1 MNKNKVFICNF
12 TERGVTKGIFM
23 EKLMQYI
30 WQHQLI
36 DTLHLVTTD
45 GRRVQVIDAGRL
57 NSNAGPDFFN
67 AKVRIDGEL
76 WVGNVEIHYRASD
89 WRRHNHHKDK
99 AYDSVILHVVE
110 VDDMMITRSNGE
122 VIPQLVMRAAP
133 TLRGDYNKLVDNAP
147 QLSCGERIP
156 SLNPFLITD
165 WLNSLA
171 LERLQSKSERIES
184 WLSLYRGNWEEVC
197 YVTLSRNMGF
207 GINSDAF
214 ERLARSLP
222 LSFLLKHADSLM
234 QIEAFLLGQA
244 GLLAEKRSDDDYY
257 TRLAAEYAFLQNK
270 FGLTP
275 LNTEAWKFF
284 RLRPQNFPH
293 RRLAMLAQYIHGG
306 FSLMARLCDATTID
320 EMRALF
326 QVQLTGYWDTHYT
339 FDATSPASTSVLG
352 KPAIDIILINT
363 VAPLLYAYGTYTGD
377 DRYIDRAQW
386 VWESLRPE
394 QNSITRH
401 FAAVGIE
408 AESALDSQ
416 AIIQLHNEYCQKKK
430 CLYCRIGHKLLAQ
443 SAIREE

>member
-1 MNKNKVFICNF
+1 
-12 TERGVTKGIFM
+12 M

-36 DTLHLVTTD
+36 DTMHLMTTD

-57 NSNAGPDFFN
+57 NTHAGPDFFN
-67 AKVRIDGEL
+67 AKIRIDGDM

-89 WRRHNHHKDK
+89 WHRHHHHTDK

-110 VDDMMITRSNGE
+110 IDDVGVLRTNGE

-133 TLRGDYNKLVDNAP
+133 TLRGDFTKLVENAP
-147 QLSCGERIP
+147 ELSCGERIP
-156 SLNPFLITD
+156 TLDPFLITD
-165 WLNSLA
+165 WLNSLS

-184 WLSLYRGNWEEVC
+184 WLALYKGSWEEVC

-207 GINSDAF
+207 GINSEAC

-222 LSFLLKHADSLM
+222 LSFMQKHADSLL
-234 QIEAFLLGQA
+234 QIEAFLFGQA
-244 GLLAEKRSDDDYY
+244 GLLAERRDNDDYY
-257 TRLAAEYAFLQNK
+257 TRLSNEYSFLQNK

-275 LNTEAWKFF
+275 LPESIWRFF

-293 RRLAMLAQYIHGG
+293 RRLAMLAQYIYGG
-306 FSLMARLCDATTID
+306 FSLFAKLCSAESID
-320 EMRALF
+320 DMRALF
-326 QVQLTGYWDTHYT
+326 QVQLSGYWDTHYT
-339 FDATSPASTSVLG
+339 FDTTSPASTAVLG

-363 VAPLLYAYGTYTGD
+363 VAPLLYAYGMYTCND
-377 DRYIDRAQW
+377 LYIDRAQW

-394 QNSITRH
+394 QNSIVKR

-408 AESALDSQ
+408 AHSALESQ
-416 AIIQLHNEYCQKKK
+416 AVIQLYNEYCQNRK
-430 CLYCRIGHKLLAQ
+430 CLYCRIGHKLL
-443 SAIREE
+443 SRNAIRED